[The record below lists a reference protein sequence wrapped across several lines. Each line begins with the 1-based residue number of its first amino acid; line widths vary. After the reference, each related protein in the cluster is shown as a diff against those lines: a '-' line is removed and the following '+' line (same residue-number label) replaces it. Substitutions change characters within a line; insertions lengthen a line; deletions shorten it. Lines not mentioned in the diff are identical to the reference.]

1 MSVRRTVAT
10 LTIGIASLGG
20 LANPA
25 AAQVLVSAGLL
36 ASLADHRVDVGSG
49 VEHSTGTVAG
59 GQAGLEWHLVR
70 VNLSLV
76 TGELGALGGNA
87 VSRTMS
93 EARLDASRPVR
104 SWLTL
109 HAGTVTR
116 RYSSPIAAQRWN
128 IVRTAVEGR
137 FTMFDGILE
146 AGAMGTFDPI
156 VSVTG
161 TRSPKLSIG
170 GATSLAYRG
179 KRLTV
184 RLARTIERADFPPRD
199 GTPRVEQLSMLTLGV
214 GWRLR

>member
-1 MSVRRTVAT
+1 MSVRRAVAA
-10 LTIGIASLGG
+10 LTIGMASWG
-20 LANPA
+20 AFATPA

-49 VEHSTGTVAG
+49 PEHSTGTVAG
-59 GQAGLEWHLVR
+59 ALAGLEWHLVR

-76 TGELGALGGNA
+76 TGELGALGGSA

-93 EARLDASRPVR
+93 EARLGASRPVR

-109 HAGTVTR
+109 HAGTITR

-128 IVRTAVEGR
+128 IARTAMEGR
-137 FTMFDGILE
+137 FTMFDGALE
-146 AGAMGTFDPI
+146 AGAMGIFDPI
-156 VSVTG
+156 VSVSG

-170 GATSLAYRG
+170 GATSLAYNG
-179 KRLTV
+179 GRLSV
-184 RLARTIERADFPPRD
+184 RLARTIERADFPPRE
-199 GTPRVEQLSMLTLGV
+199 GKPRVEQLSTLTLGV